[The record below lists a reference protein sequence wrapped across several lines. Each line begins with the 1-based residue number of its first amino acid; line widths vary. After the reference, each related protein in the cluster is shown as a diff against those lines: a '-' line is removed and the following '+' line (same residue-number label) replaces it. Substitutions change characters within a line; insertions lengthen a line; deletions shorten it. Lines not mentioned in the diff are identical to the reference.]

1 MGIGILAA
9 AAVSM
14 AGTLSD
20 LALTGAQ
27 VVRQAFRLGVM
38 VSEVSHNLH
47 PLEPNSTESWAY
59 VLANV
64 SPDQVKKELQIVQE
78 QDVCYAPDPEFFL
91 TKSI

>member
-1 MGIGILAA
+1 MGIGLLAA
-9 AAVSM
+9 SAVSM

-38 VSEVSHNLH
+38 VSEVSQNLH
-47 PLEPNSTESWAY
+47 PSEPGSTDSWAY

-64 SPDQVKKELQIVQE
+64 SPDQVKKELETVQQQE
-78 QDVCYAPDPEFFL
+78 VRPH
-91 TKSI
+91 